1 MSSGFPTPLVVPP
14 GTAVIP
20 VVGKVGTTS
29 LLTQNYTVVNL
40 NFREPYTE
48 SWNLAVQH
56 TLPAKF
62 VLEVAYVGNHGVDLP
77 TVYNL
82 NAATL
87 PSTFATNNN
96 RPLYALNGNHLTGN
110 VALKF
115 LGTSSNYN
123 ALQVKLDRRF
133 TGGFLMT
140 TSYTYSKAL
149 GYVNEGSNTINS
161 TVGGLQNYI
170 GSIRSNYAPLAFDRR
185 HTIVHSVIY
194 ELPFGKG
201 KPLLKSGV
209 GSMFLGGWQVSTI
222 LTMMTGLPLNITGGS
237 VLNAPGDTQVPNLVG
252 SFKILHGVGGPASGG
267 QPWFDVTPSSVVN
280 NVPQCRGPFCQ
291 TQGQGVLGNVARRA
305 FSGPGLFNLDASV
318 FRRFPIR
325 ERMNMELRAEAFSV
339 TNTPQFDKPN
349 QGFSTNTASNF
360 GYVTNTIGG
369 NRSVQLGAKLTF

>member
-1 MSSGFPTPLVVPP
+1 
-14 GTAVIP
+14 
-20 VVGKVGTTS
+20 
-29 LLTQNYTVVNL
+29 
-40 NFREPYTE
+40 
-48 SWNLAVQH
+48 
-56 TLPAKF
+56 
-62 VLEVAYVGNHGVDLP
+62 LP
-77 TVYNL
+77 TVFNL

-87 PSTFATNNN
+87 PSAAATNSN
-96 RPLYALNGNHLTGN
+96 RPLFTALHPLTGN

-133 TGGFLMT
+133 TGGLLVT
-140 TSYTYSKAL
+140 TAYTFSKAL

-185 HTIVHSVIY
+185 HTIVSSVIY

-209 GSMFLGGWQVSTI
+209 GSALLGGWQVSTI
-222 LTMMTGLPLNITGGS
+222 LTVMTGLPLNITGGNT
-237 VLNAPGDTQVPNLVG
+237 LFAPGDTQVPDVNG
-252 SFKILHGVGGPASGG
+252 SFRILHGIGAPGASSSS
-267 QPWFDVTPSSVVN
+267 WFDVTPSTIVVTVN
-280 NVPQCRGPFCQ
+280 GLAQTLLCRGPFCQ
-291 TQGQGVLGNVARRA
+291 SPLINPSDPKATGAVLGNGARRA
-305 FSGPGLFNLDASV
+305 FSGPGLFSLDASV

-339 TNTPQFDKPN
+339 TNTPQFDKPG
-349 QGFSTNTASNF
+349 QGFSTNASSTF
-360 GYVTNTIGG
+360 GYITNTIGG